1 MSYWAIEIMKRIYWI
16 YCGIFFLLGEI
27 YSLPAFAQKI
37 KIACIG
43 NSITEGVGASS
54 GSATYPSV
62 LQRDLGT
69 EKYAVSNFGASGRTL
84 MKNGKEFDGTASSYW
99 DHERYL
105 NALKYNPDIVV
116 IKLGTNDA
124 KKINWDNIKEQYTG
138 DYVALVNSF
147 KELVSKPKIYIC
159 YPLPLFG
166 PGNWIN
172 EDKVMTEEMMPMID
186 QVAKE
191 TGATVIDCHTPFE
204 GKGYLTGDKIHPND
218 KGYIFLADIIARSI
232 APEADIPDLP
242 DDLFIQISGYD
253 KGDSGVFMES
263 SLAGLNIAP
272 LWDNDAKTILET
284 DFSGQTECWF
294 SVELPRSAGLK
305 AYAITSGEDASKAPV
320 SWRLEGRTKT
330 SASWRTV
337 DRQTDIIFAAN
348 ETKVFDEKVS
358 FTPYDYF
365 RLKVLKVNGS
375 DRLAIAEF
383 QLFGCDKPLRSSLM
397 DPENA
402 GMMSAQF
409 NTLPHE
415 GYGNLSD
422 GNINTK
428 FCTAISEGNSI
439 WIRYDLPKAVKVDGY
454 ALISAN
460 DSPDRDP
467 AEWILYGS
475 IDGKKWDK
483 LDVRNS
489 QKFLGRYTTLEYP
502 IVSDKEYKSFKL
514 NVTGKNDLFQL
525 AEWQLFEA
533 SDGVG
538 IQKNI
543 LSEFTIYS
551 DNGGLLIKSHA
562 DVTGYYE
569 LFSIAGQR
577 LSKGKIGPGTTQREY
592 LLSGTYLVSLE
603 IRGQK
608 EMRKVIIGH

>member
-1 MSYWAIEIMKRIYWI
+1 
-16 YCGIFFLLGEI
+16 
-27 YSLPAFAQKI
+27 
-37 KIACIG
+37 
-43 NSITEGVGASS
+43 
-54 GSATYPSV
+54 
-62 LQRDLGT
+62 
-69 EKYAVSNFGASGRTL
+69 
-84 MKNGKEFDGTASSYW
+84 
-99 DHERYL
+99 
-105 NALKYNPDIVV
+105 
-116 IKLGTNDA
+116 
-124 KKINWDNIKEQYTG
+124 
-138 DYVALVNSF
+138 
-147 KELVSKPKIYIC
+147 
-159 YPLPLFG
+159 
-166 PGNWIN
+166 
-172 EDKVMTEEMMPMID
+172 
-186 QVAKE
+186 
-191 TGATVIDCHTPFE
+191 
-204 GKGYLTGDKIHPND
+204 
-218 KGYIFLADIIARSI
+218 
-232 APEADIPDLP
+232 
-242 DDLFIQISGYD
+242 
-253 KGDSGVFMES
+253 
-263 SLAGLNIAP
+263 
-272 LWDNDAKTILET
+272 
-284 DFSGQTECWF
+284 
-294 SVELPRSAGLK
+294 
-305 AYAITSGEDASKAPV
+305 
-320 SWRLEGRTKT
+320 
-330 SASWRTV
+330 
-337 DRQTDIIFAAN
+337 
-348 ETKVFDEKVS
+348 
-358 FTPYDYF
+358 
-365 RLKVLKVNGS
+365 
-375 DRLAIAEF
+375 
-383 QLFGCDKPLRSSLM
+383 M

-569 LFSIAGQR
+569 LFSIAGQC

-608 EMRKVIIGH
+608 EMRKVIIGN